1 LKWLLKSAPWID
13 ILSENT
19 LPRLLLFGGT
29 ALGGFRPVAPTAAN
43 GPTWWNS
50 GPGKP
55 GGTPHDGACFF
66 ANANFSGDYF
76 CEPRGSVLNVP
87 RGFNDKIS
95 SIRVYGRVR
104 MTLYNDANYQGFST
118 VARQSVPDL
127 RAWRVQG
134 YSNKD
139 WNNRISSMR
148 LD

>member
-1 LKWLLKSAPWID
+1 
-13 ILSENT
+13 
-19 LPRLLLFGGT
+19 
-29 ALGGFRPVAPTAAN
+29 
-43 GPTWWNS
+43 
-50 GPGKP
+50 
-55 GGTPHDGACFF
+55 
-66 ANANFSGDYF
+66 
-76 CEPRGSVLNVP
+76 
-87 RGFNDKIS
+87 
-95 SIRVYGRVR
+95 